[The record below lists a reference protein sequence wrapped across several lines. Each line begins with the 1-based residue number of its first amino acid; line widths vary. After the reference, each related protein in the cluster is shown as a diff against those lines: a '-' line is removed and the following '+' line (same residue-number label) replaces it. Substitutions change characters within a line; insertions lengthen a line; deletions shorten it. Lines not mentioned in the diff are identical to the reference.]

1 MKTWKLMEKLTKKCN
16 KQRWKSKVIK
26 GNNLKKSIEYVI
38 QWNAIHWR
46 NFFSYMQNI
55 FMLLYVN
62 FCWWDKEKRIQIWIN
77 NRITTFN
84 HYVSWKWKFLKIS
97 RNFTITIS
105 KITKMNCIFI
115 FIWLPALF
123 SDCGDKN
130 FSSFSSRKI
139 QNSSKLRRNF

>member
-1 MKTWKLMEKLTKKCN
+1 MLFENLEINGEIDKKCN
-16 KQRWKSKVIK
+16 KQQWKSKVIK

-115 FIWLPALF
+115 FFDYRHFFLIAVIKISHHF
-123 SDCGDKN
+123 HREK
-130 FSSFSSRKI
+130 FKI
-139 QNSSKLRRNF
+139 QAN